1 MGGAGRNST
10 SENPGGDGAGLGRT
24 DLRIGGGGRR
34 GRGGGLDGEV
44 EGPNLT
50 GQDLNTIKNMK
61 NIKLHYAEKEKKL
74 VSVQE
79 SIDAYQK
86 HQEIQH
92 RSNGC
97 NGRRG
102 GKTTSQE
109 RKIQKEK

>member
-1 MGGAGRNST
+1 M
-10 SENPGGDGAGLGRT
+10 
-24 DLRIGGGGRR
+24 
-34 GRGGGLDGEV
+34 DGEV

-86 HQEIQH
+86 HLKIIKKSNIDRMAAMDAEEEKRQAKKGKSKKKKGKSNKQIKVPPKRLEI
-92 RSNGC
+92 
-97 NGRRG
+97 
-102 GKTTSQE
+102 E
-109 RKIQKEK
+109 D